1 MNKESEI
8 TQAIMKSNPYMVEE
22 SVWSAGGTD
31 VVVSF
36 PIIPHEESIYK
47 DDLIGVK
54 HLELVAKAQ
63 KHWVNAGTNEDL
75 CADKGIR
82 HNVSNTI
89 IVDDWD
95 EVEKYVFENRHSF
108 AGISFLPMSA
118 DKDYNQAPNTAVI
131 TANKMVKEYDTAA
144 VFASGMVVDALKC
157 FDNLWIACSTAK
169 GFGEDLSLESSDNA
183 MKQDWVRRFNN
194 FADNYLD
201 GNSVKAEHCLKDAF
215 LLHKWNKIQ
224 KNLKPIEWK
233 KDLTAKKYVDVDTIA
248 SAACV
253 GGACEI
259 DF

>member
-1 MNKESEI
+1 
-8 TQAIMKSNPYMVEE
+8 MVEE

-36 PIIPHEESIYK
+36 PIVPKKGSIFK

-75 CADKGIR
+75 CADKGVR

-95 EVEKYVFENRHSF
+95 EVEKYVYQNRYSF
-108 AGISFLPMSA
+108 AGISFLSMSG

-131 TANKMVKEYDTAA
+131 TAKQMVRKYDEGAI
-144 VFASGMVVDALKC
+144 FASGMVVDALKC
-157 FDNLWIACSTAK
+157 FDNLWTACSTAQ
-169 GFGEDLSLESSDNA
+169 GFGEDISLEDSSNVL
-183 MKQDWVRRFNN
+183 KRDWVRRFKN
-194 FADNYLD
+194 FANNYCKGD
-201 GNSVKAEHCLKDAF
+201 IKVAEHCLKDSY

-224 KNLKPIEWK
+224 ANLNEVNWAEDIKE
-233 KDLTAKKYVDVDTIA
+233 KKYTDVDTIA

>member
-1 MNKESEI
+1 
-8 TQAIMKSNPYMVEE
+8 MVEE
-22 SVWSAGGTD
+22 SVWSQSGTD

-36 PIIPHEESIYK
+36 PIIPHKESILK
-47 DDLIGVK
+47 DDLLGVT
-54 HLELVAKAQ
+54 HLEKVKLAQ
-63 KHWVNAGTNEDL
+63 QYWVNAGTNEDL

-95 EVEKYVFENRHSF
+95 EVEKYVFENRYSF
-108 AGISFLPMSA
+108 AGISFLPMTG

-131 TANKMVKEYDTAA
+131 TAKEMVKKYNTAA
-144 VFASGMVVDALKC
+144 IFASGMVVDALKC
-157 FDNLWIACSTAK
+157 FNNLWDACMTAQ
-169 GFGEDLSLESSDNA
+169 GYGEDLTLDDSSTVL
-183 MKQDWVRRFNN
+183 KKDWVRRFEN
-194 FADNYLD
+194 FANNYCD
-201 GNSVKAEHCLKDAF
+201 GDIKKAEYCLKDSY

-233 KDLTAKKYVDVDTIA
+233 NDLTAKKYVDVDTLA
-248 SAACV
+248 AAACA